1 MEIAKGKANAEK
13 MEQNSSKKKHCAD
26 KTMPKKSRTDLF
38 KSVKCIEPTLLP
50 DDVWSII
57 EEQFSD
63 SKLSQFV
70 EKLFKILCI

>member
-1 MEIAKGKANAEK
+1 
-13 MEQNSSKKKHCAD
+13 
-26 KTMPKKSRTDLF
+26 MPKKSRTDLF

-63 SKLSQFV
+63 SKLRVVAGF
-70 EKLFKILCI
+70 